1 MGLNIDSA
9 STNELPTSEPQE
21 LVSIS
26 ILRLKLGMGGMG
38 GMGISRLS
46 TSFNP
51 QVG

>member
-38 GMGISRLS
+38 ISRLS